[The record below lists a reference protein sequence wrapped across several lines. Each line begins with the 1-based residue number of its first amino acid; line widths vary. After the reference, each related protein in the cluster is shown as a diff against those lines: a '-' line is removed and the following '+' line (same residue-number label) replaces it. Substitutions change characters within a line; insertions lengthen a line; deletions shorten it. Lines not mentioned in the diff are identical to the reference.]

1 MKLEDIKAALKD
13 ADNADEMFAFLDEM
27 KKTSDDNI
35 ALVDSSKAKIE
46 ELSTNNQQL
55 LKSMSELKAKN
66 YDLLMAQD
74 AGKNTD
80 ANSEGD
86 EITLDSLF
94 KE

>member
-13 ADNADEMFAFLDEM
+13 ADNADEMFTYLDEM

-80 ANSEGD
+80 TNSEGD